1 MVTIGNFDGV
11 HRGHQVILEQVRELG
26 LKAGQ
31 PTLLITFEPH
41 PREFFSASNA
51 PTRLTRFRE
60 KMRILARTS
69 IDRVLLLTFDERL
82 SAMSPVEFIEDLLVA
97 EVGASAV
104 VVGDDFRF
112 GHRAE
117 GNFELLK
124 ASGERLGFEPLRHAT
139 FEVRGSRAS
148 SSRVRDALAEG
159 DLELAQ
165 ALLGRPYSV
174 LGRVAPGR
182 QLGRTIGFPTAN
194 VALRRVA
201 TPLSGVFAV
210 RVRGLGDRGLS
221 DEGLGDEPLP
231 AMANLG
237 TRPTVDGT
245 QVLLEVNLFDFAQDI
260 YGREISVEFVTK
272 LRDEQKFD
280 GLDALKAQLAR
291 DGRAA
296 RAALGLEQSSD

>member
-1 MVTIGNFDGV
+1 MTIGNFDGV
-11 HRGHQVILEQVRELG
+11 HRGHQAILEQVRDLG
-26 LKAGQ
+26 ANAGQ

-41 PREFFSASNA
+41 PREFFSAINA

-60 KMRILARTS
+60 KMRILRRSS
-69 IDRVLLLTFDERL
+69 IDRVLLLRFNERL
-82 SAMSPVEFIEDLLVA
+82 SSMSPLEFIEDLLVG

-112 GHRAE
+112 GRRAE

-124 ASGERLGFEPLRHAT
+124 SSGDRLGFEALRHAT
-139 FEVRGSRAS
+139 FEVRGARAS

-159 DLELAQ
+159 DLELAA

-174 LGRVAPGR
+174 VGRVAPGR

-194 VALRRVA
+194 VELKRVA

-210 RVRGLGDRGLS
+210 RVHGLGSEARA
-221 DEGLGDEPLP
+221 

-245 QVLLEVNLFDFAQDI
+245 RVLLEVNLFDFSENI
-260 YGREISVEFVTK
+260 YGIEIEVEFVAR

-280 GLDALKAQLAR
+280 GIDALKAQLAK
-291 DGRAA
+291 DGLAA
-296 RAALGLEQSSD
+296 RAVLGLPG